1 MTKEEIYET
10 IGYNGKYNKEVK
22 RKLRL
27 LMKRF
32 HPDRNKE
39 DKDTIKVLVEVKNEL
54 ANNRVSYK
62 PNGKRKEPDKE
73 EVKEETIEKDRDLFA
88 NLSLED
94 LIKKVDFLDLKI
106 KKVEEDL
113 IPLYKR
119 LSKEEKY
126 YEWLQNEYKNQ
137 KENLQQIKHS
147 KEILKGSS
155 TLEKILFCFFSIILL
170 FFVFNRKWEFLLLS
184 CFMALLFCFFLIK
197 RKVRVNAYLNRLYDL
212 EIDLLIA
219 SKDVE
224 KQNDKVHDL
233 KMKEGI
239 LKRNKQRLKDDV
251 TFYSQ
256 IINKKQNK
264 THTYQKNKT
273 SEYVK
278 RK

>member
-1 MTKEEIYET
+1 MTKEEIYEA
-10 IGYNGKYNKEVK
+10 IGYNGKYSKEVK

-39 DKDTIKVLVEVKNEL
+39 DQDTIKVLVEVKNEL
-54 ANNRVSYK
+54 VNNRVSYK
-62 PNGKRKEPDKE
+62 PNGRRKEQDKE
-73 EVKEETIEKDRDLFA
+73 KVKEETIEKDRDLFA
-88 NLSLED
+88 NVSLED
-94 LIKKVDFLDLKI
+94 LIKKVDFLDSKI

-113 IPLYKR
+113 IPLYKQ

-137 KENLQQIKHS
+137 KENLQQVKHS

-155 TLEKILFCFFSIILL
+155 TLEKILFCFFSINLL
-170 FFVFNRKWEFLLLS
+170 FFVFNRKREFLFLS
-184 CFMALLFCFFLIK
+184 FVMAFLFCFFLIK
-197 RKVRVNAYLNRLYDL
+197 RKIRVNAYLNRLYDL

-233 KMKEGI
+233 KMKEGV

-256 IINKKQNK
+256 IINRKQNK
-264 THTYQKNKT
+264 THTYQRDKI